1 MLSEGSLSVLG
12 LILQPLPQD
21 AVEFQNR
28 LLNQGRVGP
37 ASPLISLQKEND
49 KLSGWKVLCCNKK
62 GLQLEVKLRNF
73 CKNVTLLLLTL
84 LAFIQAALWGSWF
97 AFFIVGWD
105 EMLILQKN
113 ILKFN
118 IKNDSIIAKE

>member
-84 LAFIQAALWGSWF
+84 LAFIQAA
-97 AFFIVGWD
+97 FFIVGWD